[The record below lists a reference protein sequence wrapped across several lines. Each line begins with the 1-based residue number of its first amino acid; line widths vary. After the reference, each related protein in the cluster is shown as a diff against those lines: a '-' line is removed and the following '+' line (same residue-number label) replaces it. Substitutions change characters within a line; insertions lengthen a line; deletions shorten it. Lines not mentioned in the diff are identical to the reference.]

1 MSTCAEI
8 IIRLLE
14 AYGVEVIFGIPGVH
28 NVELYRGLD
37 VSPIRH
43 VTPRHEQGAGFMAD
57 GYARATGKVGVC
69 FTVTGPGLTNILT
82 AMGQAYADSVP
93 MLVISTANPIEQL
106 GAPVGAL
113 HELRAQ
119 RNLAAEVSAFSQTVL
134 HPGQLPEALARAMAV
149 FSSARPRPVYLEIPV
164 DVLAAT
170 VDEMPV
176 RTCPLPERPA
186 PSRAS
191 LDGAAELLT
200 QARNPLVVLG
210 GGAVS
215 AAAEARQLIELLD
228 APTILTV
235 NGRGL
240 LAPEHPLLAGEN
252 LGAAPI
258 RQAFHDADVVLAIG
272 TELGETEMYPLP
284 VELTASGKLI
294 RIDIDAEQL
303 TRKPFADVSL
313 LGDAAA
319 ALSGLA
325 LRLKRRAGGDG
336 VARAAALRKA
346 NQAALPES
354 IEPYRNLMEAL
365 DAALPGAVYVGD
377 SAQTVYAA
385 NQFFRPRQPRSFFN
399 SSTGYGTLG
408 YGLPAAMGAKVG
420 VGTARPVVALMGD
433 GGILFTIGE
442 LASAVEAQLPIIVLL
457 WNNDG
462 YGEIRNYMIDKG
474 IAPLGVDL
482 VVPDLITIARGF
494 GCHAERIGSFEQL
507 AVELADAGN
516 RAVPTILEIRQDAAF
531 LTGQQNTYTA
541 EFPEAVLMPA
551 AP

>member
-1 MSTCAEI
+1 MPTCGEMT
-8 IIRLLE
+8 IRLLE

-28 NVELYRGLD
+28 NIELYRGLET
-37 VSPIRH
+37 SSIRH

-93 MLVISTANPIEQL
+93 MLVISTVNPLEQL

-149 FSSARPRPVYLEIPV
+149 FSSGRPRPVYLEIPV
-164 DVLAAT
+164 DVIAAAA
-170 VDEMPV
+170 DDMPV
-176 RTCPLPERPA
+176 RALQLPERPA
-186 PSRAS
+186 PSSAS
-191 LDGAAELLT
+191 LDAAAALLA
-200 QARNPLVVLG
+200 QASSPLVVFG

-215 AAAEARQLIELLD
+215 AGTEARQLIELLD
-228 APTILTV
+228 APTVLTV

-240 LAPEHPLLAGEN
+240 LAPDHKLLAGEN
-252 LGAAPI
+252 LGSAPM
-258 RQAFHDADVVLAIG
+258 RQAFHDADVVLAVG

-294 RIDIDAEQL
+294 RVDIDSEQL
-303 TRKPFADVSL
+303 TRKPFADLLL

-325 LRLKRRAGGDG
+325 LRLKRRADGDG
-336 VARAAALRKA
+336 VVRAAALRA
-346 NQAALPES
+346 AGDAALPAGVA
-354 IEPYRNLMEAL
+354 PYRRLMDVL
-365 DAALPGAVYVGD
+365 DAALPGAVFVGD

-385 NQFFRPRQPRSFFN
+385 NQFFRPRHPRSFFN

-408 YGLPAAMGAKVG
+408 YGLPAAIGAKIG
-420 VGTARPVVALMGD
+420 VGASRPVVALMGD

-442 LASAVEAQLPIIVLL
+442 LASAVEAQVPFVVLL

-462 YGEIRNYMIDKG
+462 YGEIRSYMVDKG

-482 VVPDLITIARGF
+482 VVPDFIAIARGF
-494 GCHAERIGSFEQL
+494 GCHAERIDSFDRL
-507 AVELADAGN
+507 SAELALAAG
-516 RAVPTILEIRQDAAF
+516 RTVPTVLEIRQDAAF
-531 LTGQQNTYTA
+531 LTD
-541 EFPEAVLMPA
+541 
-551 AP
+551 